1 MQLKKISELPIKEIT
16 TVDAYVPIIDNV
28 GEDIE
33 NYRISLLNLFKTGGI
48 INVNRTYGDG
58 NYTLPTA
65 LAVIEP
71 TLLNNG
77 VFITFRGMD
86 GWELYQK
93 EGSEYIKYINRV
105 DDALEN
111 GSDNPISNDAVTRMY
126 YELLESIN
134 SIAQITHKDVT
145 DKNAET
151 TFQHV
156 DTTTTKETL
165 VEADKVPI
173 YDSVTGKVVLTNNS
187 NIKARY
193 LQNVTANTFVA
204 DITYEDFPFKCEIA
218 ITGVTSANNAEITFS
233 LAQATSGDL
242 APICV
247 TDTNKVIIY
256 AKRDLGSIV
265 IPLIKMEVV
274 L

>member
-1 MQLKKISELPIKEIT
+1 MKTISEIRQLLHTIKTET
-16 TVDAYVPIIDNV
+16 RRFFNTGARVDEF
-28 GEDIE
+28 GQDILDHIQHLY
-33 NYRISLLNLFKTGGI
+33 NTGGGGA
-48 INVNRTYGDG
+48 TSHPQ
-58 NYTLPTA
+58 L
-65 LAVIEP
+65 
-71 TLLNNG
+71 
-77 VFITFRGMD
+77 
-86 GWELYQK
+86 Q
-93 EGSEYIKYINRV
+93 
-105 DDALEN
+105 
-111 GSDNPISNDAVTRMY
+111 
-126 YELLESIN
+126 
-134 SIAQITHKDVT
+134 

-151 TFQHV
+151 TFQHI

-173 YDSVTGKVVLTNNS
+173 YDSVTGKVVLTNKS

-274 L
+274 LW